1 MPRVRSLRTQALSP
15 KRDMSP
21 GPPSPTFTETTNASV
36 LNFGPDG
43 PQKIITR
50 TNLKASLQSYEELLN
65 RCASYRAALL
75 TMSRATADFADAME
89 ACSGLKGPNYESGTR
104 MQAAAGLHHLMS
116 NHFHVMAET
125 LDKQFEKPLRQHL
138 ENYRTVVNERSN
150 SYEKALREKSRI
162 IRQTEM
168 GNMKQK
174 GRNLQTFRE
183 ALAVLQKQVDELDEL
198 KARHYQEIV
207 EHEEEVWDFV
217 QGKVCLV
224 VRSTMDVFD
233 RLTSKASDPVIEP
246 MLQTI
251 PDPFDSYGPPPSEDQ
266 IFSILPPLSVI
277 ANAPSSTPSPLTSTP
292 DLESSDSTPSAKN
305 SWSAATGGF
314 FPDTAAWA
322 DVPSTSPPPGSAPSS
337 GPASPTRSIS
347 PPAALSKGATTS
359 GLNRRHSHPTA
370 SSSSHQSRKSE
381 SKLRSVLSVID
392 ESRSRL
398 NGEEED
404 GHARSM
410 SADSGA
416 SAAASTT
423 PNGKTPDLGDV
434 DAGVWGGS
442 TKLDLPD
449 LNGPGRG
456 GAGEDDTTPRNTIRV
471 RAQSPVSPVFDGTP
485 FAERSR
491 SPQSDDTATV
501 TVPTT

>member
-15 KRDMSP
+15 KRDVSP
-21 GPPSPTFTETTNASV
+21 GPPSPTFTETTSASV
-36 LNFGPDG
+36 LNFGPEG
-43 PQKIITR
+43 PRKIITR
-50 TNLKASLQSYEELLN
+50 ANLKVSIQSYEDLLN
-65 RCASYRAALL
+65 RCATYRAALL
-75 TMSRATADFADAME
+75 TMSRASAGFADAME
-89 ACSGLKGPNYESGTR
+89 ACSGLKGPEYESGTR

-150 SYEKALREKSRI
+150 SYERALREKSSI

-174 GRNLQTFRE
+174 GRNLQSFRE
-183 ALAVLQKQVDELDEL
+183 ALSVLQKQVDDLDEL
-198 KARHYQEIV
+198 KSRHYQEIV

-217 QGKVCLV
+217 QGKICLL

-233 RLTSKASDPVIEP
+233 RVTSKASDPVIEP

-251 PDPFDSYGPPPSEDQ
+251 PDPFDSYGPAPSEDQ

-292 DLESSDSTPSAKN
+292 DLESSDGIPSAKN

-322 DVPSTSPPPGSAPSS
+322 DLPSNSTPPGSAPGS
-337 GPASPTRSIS
+337 GLTSPARSIS
-347 PPAALSKGATTS
+347 PPAVGKAATTS
-359 GLNRRHSHPTA
+359 GINRRHSHPVATA
-370 SSSSHQSRKSE
+370 SSSPPHHRKSE

-392 ESRSRL
+392 ESRSRT
-398 NGEEED
+398 NGDPDD
-404 GHARSM
+404 GQTRSI
-410 SADSGA
+410 SVEAGLDTGTSTTNGK
-416 SAAASTT
+416 STT
-423 PNGKTPDLGDV
+423 PYLGQV
-434 DAGVWGGS
+434 DASVWSGNRFGL
-442 TKLDLPD
+442 TLPD
-449 LNGPGRG
+449 QSRG
-456 GAGEDDTTPRNTIRV
+456 DDDTTPQNTIRA
-471 RAQSPVSPVFDGTP
+471 RPQSPASPFFDGTP
-485 FAERSR
+485 YAERSR
-491 SPQSDDTATV
+491 SPQSDDTTRA
-501 TVPTT
+501 VPTT